1 MTHPAIH
8 ETSRNPQNEIDRDTL
23 QFNARLKQ
31 AQKPLTGLVL
41 SALGT
46 AAVILAGLAALAIK
60 LS

>member
-1 MTHPAIH
+1 MSNPAI
-8 ETSRNPQNEIDRDTL
+8 PQASQSAQSAIDRETL
-23 QFNARLKQ
+23 LFNARLAQ

-41 SALGT
+41 SALAT